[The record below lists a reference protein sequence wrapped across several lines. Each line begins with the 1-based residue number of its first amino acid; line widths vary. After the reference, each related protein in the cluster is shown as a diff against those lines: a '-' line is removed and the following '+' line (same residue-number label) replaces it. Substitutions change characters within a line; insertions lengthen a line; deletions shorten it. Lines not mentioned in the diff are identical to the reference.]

1 MTRIAKAALKSGL
14 LALAIAAPQAASGQA
29 TPANPPVAGGAE
41 FARFLPHL
49 PGEVPWLAALRR
61 SPHRDLAALPEA
73 GTVSALMFVPQR
85 AEGWAPLTSQ
95 PAALR
100 SSGGCTR
107 C

>member
-1 MTRIAKAALKSGL
+1 MTRIAKAVLKSGL
-14 LALAIAAPQAASGQA
+14 LALAIAAPQAASGQT
-29 TPANPPVAGGAE
+29 TPINPPVAGSAD
-41 FARFLPHL
+41 FARFLPRL

-61 SPHRDLAALPEA
+61 SPHRDFALPEA

-85 AEGWAPLTSQ
+85 VEGWAPLTSQ

-100 SSGGCTR
+100 SPGGCTR

>member
-1 MTRIAKAALKSGL
+1 MA
-14 LALAIAAPQAASGQA
+14 LALAAPQAASGQ
-29 TPANPPVAGGAE
+29 TPPINPPVAGSAD

-49 PGEVPWLAALRR
+49 PGEVPWLAALHR
-61 SPHRDLAALPEA
+61 SPHRDVAALPQA

-85 AEGWAPLTSQ
+85 AQGWAPLTSQ

-100 SSGGCTR
+100 FSGGCTR